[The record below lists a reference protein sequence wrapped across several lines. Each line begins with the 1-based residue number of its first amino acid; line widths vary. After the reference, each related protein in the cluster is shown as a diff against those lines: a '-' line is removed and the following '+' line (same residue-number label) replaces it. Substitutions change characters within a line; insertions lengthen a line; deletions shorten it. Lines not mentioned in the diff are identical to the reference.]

1 MRPANY
7 IDILSVRIMSSL
19 IMALIH
25 WKASVEKKNKNIW
38 HGTDGYI

>member
-25 WKASVEKKNKNIW
+25 WKASVEKKNIR